1 MGAQNVNFAH
11 EFFQNWAISSP
22 ELCIIGSKFSDRRK
36 IYQQSEIGMRQTSR
50 FSDSAGSCGRWW
62 MDIRGGPI
70 RNVTLYFCPYL
81 RQLLVDFQNFLLAHS
96 VGPFIYRSPRDNI
109 ASAIPLPA
117 NYFGAR
123 LLCC

>member
-81 RQLLVDFQNFLLAHS
+81 RQLLTDFQNSFTGTLCRQ
-96 VGPFIYRSPRDNI
+96 F
-109 ASAIPLPA
+109 AIIIHLTTLSMCL
-117 NYFGAR
+117 YTTW
-123 LLCC
+123 